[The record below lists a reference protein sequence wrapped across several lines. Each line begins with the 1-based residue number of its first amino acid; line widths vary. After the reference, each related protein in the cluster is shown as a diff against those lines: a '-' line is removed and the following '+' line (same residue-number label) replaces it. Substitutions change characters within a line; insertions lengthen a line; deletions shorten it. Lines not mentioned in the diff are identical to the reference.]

1 MSNNQMPRS
10 KITQRGSGFFQDLA
24 DRFRLVSRLIMDS
37 RVNPL
42 IKILPISTLV
52 YLISPIDLLSVN
64 PIDDA
69 LIIWLGTSLFV
80 ELCPPNVVEEHIN
93 ALRNVITRQWKG
105 SGQPGAQQEEVVDG
119 EYIEIDP
126 NTGRTTTSR

>member
-1 MSNNQMPRS
+1 MSNNQTPGS

-42 IKILPISTLV
+42 IKLLPISTLV

-80 ELCPPNVVEEHIN
+80 ELCPPNVVEEHMN
-93 ALRNVITRQWKG
+93 TLRNIIARQWKG
-105 SGQPGAQQEEVVDG
+105 SGQPGVQQEEVVDG
-119 EYIEIDP
+119 EYFETDP
-126 NTGRTTTSR
+126 SGGRTTTSR

>member
-80 ELCPPNVVEEHIN
+80 ELCPPNVVEEHMN
-93 ALRNVITRQWKG
+93 ALRNVIARQWKG